1 MTPITLSLFLLV
13 LASFGHCATAK
24 DSCMTH
30 LLTLT
35 GVSESNALAYS
46 RNLALYGVTLGE
58 FLRADDLTLRG
69 LGITSQ
75 DDRNRISDCR
85 PPNSTNTLHSAV
97 GTGRCPLGELC
108 SGHGECKFRRHPG
121 HNSGHYACKCQTGYS
136 GDQCSAITNNCL
148 SDPCMPGG
156 ICENAFNN
164 FTCHCSAGYTGQRCQ
179 EKWLTKS
186 NARSRLHQLSSDI
199 KNSIKSYKY
208 NLAVL
213 IENQTNRLRTLL
225 SSVAELEQQRL
236 PRYRAFTDKVTWQEA
251 ARRCAT
257 FGGGL
262 AMVKN
267 LEEQQ
272 EVYDIASHYQLSRFW
287 LGANDQTIDRRWSW
301 WDGTGFDYRNFSDRE
316 ANNFARNEDCLE
328 VLASYR
334 NGLVI
339 VWNGYQC
346 YRPLPFLCQ
355 FW

>member
-1 MTPITLSLFLLV
+1 MAPITLSLFLLV
-13 LASFGHCATAK
+13 LASFGHCAAAK

-46 RNLALYGVTLGE
+46 KSLALYGVTLSD

-69 LGITSQ
+69 LGVTSQ

-85 PPNSTNTLHSAV
+85 HPNSTNTLDSAV

-108 SGHGECKFRRHPG
+108 SGNGECKFRRHPG

-136 GDQCSAITNNCL
+136 GDQCSEITNNCL

-179 EKWLTKS
+179 EKWLTKI

-199 KNSIKSYKY
+199 KNSVQSYKY
-208 NLAVL
+208 NLAGL
-213 IENQTNRLRTLL
+213 IENQTNKLRTLL
-225 SSVAELEQQRL
+225 SSVSELEQQRL
-236 PRYRAFTDKVTWQEA
+236 PRYRAFTDEVTWQEA

-262 AMVKN
+262 AMVKTP
-267 LEEQQ
+267 EEQQ
-272 EVYDIASHYQLSRFW
+272 EVHDISNHYQLSRFW
-287 LGANDQTIDRRWSW
+287 LGARDQVTEGHWFW
-301 WDGTGFDYRNFSDRE
+301 WDGSRMTYKNFLPRQPDNYRG
-316 ANNFARNEDCLE
+316 NEDCLE
-328 VLASYR
+328 MWVSFP
-334 NGLVI
+334 NGRGS
-339 VWNGYQC
+339 WNDNPC
-346 YRPLPFLCQ
+346 SVRRPFLCQ